1 MDIHN
6 DNTRKV
12 RCIRNDNEVWNGG
25 TYAHLLTIG
34 ELYTVVWLDVQ
45 DWYTEVGL
53 AEFPGKSFNSVLF
66 EELDGDE

>member
-6 DNTRKV
+6 DNIRKV
-12 RCIRNDNEVWNGG
+12 RCIRNDNQVLGGG

-34 ELYTVVWLDVQ
+34 ELYTVDWLDVGN
-45 DWYTEVGL
+45 WSTNVVL
-53 AEFPGKSFNSVLF
+53 KEFPGKFFNSVLF